1 MENTLYY
8 GDNLEILR
16 KYINDESVDL
26 IYLDPPFNSKAN
38 YNVLFK
44 DESGES
50 KAQIQAF
57 TDFWHWDEESAK
69 TYDYLVINP
78 NVPAKVSN
86 LISALHSFLG
96 QNQMSAYLVMM
107 TVRLIELHRV
117 LKNTGSLYLHC
128 DPTASHYIKIILDA
142 VFGEENFINEI
153 VWKKTNS
160 PKPQSEGFGK
170 QHDIIFFYSKSKSQN
185 CFNKIYKEPEDDYLK
200 SFMYDDNDGKGKYQS
215 IALSNKTG
223 IGGFAKM
230 KVWEWHGV
238 KARWIYSK
246 ETLDDW
252 WNKGLIIKTKN
263 GYRKK
268 YYLSES
274 KGQLVSDIWVDKEV
288 APLQGLAREKLGY
301 PTQKPLSLLERIIL
315 ASSKENDFILDPF
328 CGCGTAIDAAEKL
341 KRKWIGID
349 ITHLAINLIKRRI
362 RERYPNCKFEV
373 VGEPK
378 DVEGA
383 KDLAL
388 KDRYQFEW
396 WALSLIDARPANDK
410 KKGADQG
417 VDGIILLQN
426 PNMKEPIKALVQV
439 KSGHVKS
446 DMITALKGAMERDKA
461 KYGIFIT
468 LEEPTQPM
476 VKEALE
482 KGFETELLTKE
493 KIPRVEIITIKELL
507 EGKMPKLQ
515 QVYNRINISYQKAE
529 KDKTKEEK
537 GYYKKL

>member
-8 GDNLEILR
+8 GDNLDILR
-16 KYINDESVDL
+16 KYIRDGSIDL

-44 DESGES
+44 DESGQS

-69 TYDYLVINP
+69 TYDYLVTNP
-78 NVPAKVSN
+78 KVPAKVSS

-96 QNQMSAYLVMM
+96 QNQMFAYLVMM

-117 LKNTGSLYLHC
+117 LKSTGLLYLHC
-128 DPTASHYIKIILDA
+128 DPTASHYLKLILDSI
-142 VFGEENFINEI
+142 FGEVNFRNEI
-153 VWKKTNS
+153 IWCYAGGGIPKTDFPN
-160 PKPQSEGFGK
+160 K
-170 QHDIIFFYSKSKSQN
+170 HDIIFRYSKDSN
-185 CFNKIYKEPEDDYLK
+185 YFYKPEYRDYSDRTIKVSGGRHSLTSGGEPLDLE
-200 SFMYDDNDGKGKYQS
+200 KGTP
-215 IALSNKTG
+215 IN
-223 IGGFAKM
+223 
-230 KVWEWHGV
+230 
-238 KARWIYSK
+238 
-246 ETLDDW
+246 DW
-252 WNKGLIIKTKN
+252 WADLPKLTS
-263 GYRKK
+263 Y
-268 YYLSES
+268 
-274 KGQLVSDIWVDKEV
+274 QKEW
-288 APLQGLAREKLGY
+288 LGY
-301 PTQKPLSLLERIIL
+301 PTQKPLSLLERIMNT
-315 ASSKENDFILDPF
+315 SSKEGDVVLDPF

-341 KRKWIGID
+341 DRKWIGID

-362 RERYPNCKFEV
+362 KEKYPNCKFEV
-373 VGEPK
+373 IGEPK
-378 DVEGA
+378 DIGGA

-396 WALSLIDARPANDK
+396 WALSLIGARPANDK

-476 VKEALE
+476 IKEALE
-482 KGFETELLTKE
+482 KGFETEPLTKE
-493 KIPRVEIITIKELL
+493 QIPKVEIITIKELL
-507 EGKMPKLQ
+507 DGKLPKLN
-515 QVYNRINISYQKAE
+515 QVYNRVNISYQKAE
-529 KDKTKEEK
+529 KYNNKKEK

>member
-16 KYINDESVDL
+16 KYIKDESIDL

-69 TYDYLVINP
+69 TYDYLVTNP

-107 TVRLIELHRV
+107 AVRLIELHRV

-128 DPTASHYIKIILDA
+128 DPTASHYLKIVLDA
-142 VFGEENFINEI
+142 IFGEKNFVNEI
-153 VWKKTNS
+153 IWYYKTGGV
-160 PKPQSEGFGK
+160 PEKGFSRK
-170 QHDIIFFYSKSKSQN
+170 HATIFFYAKSENFKFNPITEKSYLTHKYGFSN
-185 CFNKIYKEPEDDYLK
+185 IEIKED
-200 SFMYDDNDGKGKYQS
+200 
-215 IALSNKTG
+215 A
-223 IGGFAKM
+223 
-230 KVWEWHGV
+230 
-238 KARWIYSK
+238 
-246 ETLDDW
+246 
-252 WNKGLIIKTKN
+252 N
-263 GYRKK
+263 GYYTEVNCRD
-268 YYLSES
+268 
-274 KGQLVSDIWVDKEV
+274 VWDIP
-288 APLQGLAREKLGY
+288 ALRGNQPEKLPY
-301 PTQKPLSLLERIIL
+301 PTQKPLALLDRIIR
-315 ASSKENDFILDPF
+315 ASSNEGDIVMDPF
-328 CGCGTAIDAAEKL
+328 CGCGTAIDAAENL
-341 KRKWIGID
+341 RRKWIGID

-383 KDLAL
+383 RDLAL
-388 KDRYQFEW
+388 KDMYQFEW

>member
-16 KYINDESVDL
+16 KYIKDESVDL

-69 TYDYLVINP
+69 TYDYLVTNP

-107 TVRLIELHRV
+107 TARLIELHRV

-128 DPTASHYIKIILDA
+128 NPTASHYLKIVLDA
-142 VFGEENFINEI
+142 IFGEKNFRNEI
-153 VWKKTNS
+153 VWCYTGPRKSTRAFAKK
-160 PKPQSEGFGK
+160 
-170 QHDIIFFYSKSKSQN
+170 HDIIFFYTKSDSYFFKEQRISHKSGVHNTGQV
-185 CFNKIYKEPEDDYLK
+185 FDSDKIRDIRIKEDLEK
-200 SFMYDDNDGKGKYQS
+200 KGKV
-215 IALSNKTG
+215 L
-223 IGGFAKM
+223 
-230 KVWEWHGV
+230 E
-238 KARWIYSK
+238 
-246 ETLDDW
+246 DW
-252 WNKGLIIKTKN
+252 WVDIWATER
-263 GYRKK
+263 YRKE
-268 YYLSES
+268 L
-274 KGQLVSDIWVDKEV
+274 
-288 APLQGLAREKLGY
+288 LGY
-301 PTQKPLSLLERIIL
+301 DTQKPVALLKRIIQ
-315 ASSKENDFILDPF
+315 ASSGDGAVILDPF
-328 CGCGTAIDAAEKL
+328 CGCGTAIDAAENL
-341 KRKWIGID
+341 GRKWIGID

-362 RERYPNCKFEV
+362 KEKYPNCKFEV
-373 VGEPK
+373 IGEPK
-378 DVEGA
+378 DLEGA

-482 KGFETELLTKE
+482 KGFETEPLTKE
-493 KIPRVEIITIKELL
+493 KIPKVEIITIKALL
-507 EGKMPKLQ
+507 DGKIPKLQ
-515 QVYNRINISYQKAE
+515 QVYNKINITYQKAE
-529 KDKTKEEK
+529 KDKTEEEK
-537 GYYKKL
+537 GYYKRF